1 MIKGSEWRRWDLHVH
16 TPFTQKNDK
25 YDGKL
30 PDEKW
35 DKFYKSIEDYIGDG
49 KDPLRA
55 ICAIGITDYLS
66 IDNYQKVVNDN
77 RLPDCVKL
85 LIPNVELRCSPVS
98 GKAPL
103 NIHCLF
109 DPSIADELE
118 DRFFANLKF
127 YFKSEN
133 GHLSR
138 DYSATKAGLAA
149 FGRKFKDNDQLSNE
163 EAIRAGISQF
173 IIDFNSLTQ
182 VFKNDPELR
191 EKVIIVVANSSTD
204 GVSGVRCNK
213 NYCEENISQL
223 DALTTS
229 IYDFADMIFSSKKSD
244 RNFFLG
250 EGNFDADTI
259 TKKCGSLKPCIHGSD
274 AHTNSKLFAPA
285 EDRFCWIKADPTF
298 EGLKQVIYEPK
309 DRVFIG
315 SNIPEKKPD
324 YHVIDRVEIKGNSDF
339 SEEPIYFSDK
349 LTCIIGSK
357 STGKSLLINN
367 IAKAIDGE
375 QAKAKQAIAK
385 TSVLDIPEIKVY
397 WRDGVCSDETNKQRK
412 IVYIPQTY
420 LNHLSDYTVNNQENN
435 DIDNIIQ
442 SILLQDQNCD
452 QAYKHKEAAVK
463 NLQEIIDKSIVD
475 LLHNKKLQEELMD
488 QCKEIG
494 DEESLINEIEKL
506 KAEQSSYN
514 YNNNLSQEDI
524 LRYKNC
530 SEKLSNLKNEQSL
543 LDADI
548 QTLQRQN
555 FGVEIK
561 SGTEFSLSHS
571 HLRNSFFD
579 AVNEVQDAANKA
591 LAERIGKII
600 EAAKTKGASISNE
613 IKEQEAVFNAL
624 KDEMEANEQLEAI
637 TKSLLDEQ
645 SRLKELESL
654 KEKLSQL
661 REQYQVLLKAL
672 GDSFSKF
679 KNINT
684 TYAEYINNEYK
695 SSSDD
700 LSFSAKVVFNL
711 EQLEDQ
717 ISDLLNKKTY
727 KKFKQFDIS
736 ELKEED
742 LSSANIEAFIESII
756 NNVLQRKSNANN
768 DVKTVLNL
776 ILKDWYS
783 VKYDVKMD
791 DDSIQVMSPGKK
803 ALVLLKLII
812 IFDRSNCPI
821 IIDQPEDDLDNRSI
835 FNQLSKFIK
844 DKKKTRQIIVATHN
858 ANIVLGSDAELVIV
872 ANQKSKNSPND
883 QYRFEYRGGAIEDTN
898 KSNNIGVGILNSK
911 NMQEHICEILEG
923 GEKAFSLRHNKY
935 HFIKD

>member
-1 MIKGSEWRRWDLHVH
+1 MLKGSEWRRWDLHVH
-16 TPFTQKNDK
+16 TPFTQKNDQ
-25 YDGKL
+25 YEGKCA
-30 PDEKW
+30 DEKW
-35 DKFYKSIEDYIGDG
+35 DKFYKSIEDYIGYG
-49 KDPLRA
+49 KDPQRA

-98 GKAPL
+98 SKAPL

-109 DPSIADELE
+109 DPSIAKELYT
-118 DRFFANLKF
+118 RFFSRLM
-127 YFKSEN
+127 FKNYDRE
-133 GHLSR
+133 
-138 DYSATKAGLAA
+138 YSASKDDLAA
-149 FGRKFKDNDQLSNE
+149 LGRKFKDNDQLSEE
-163 EAIRAGISQF
+163 EAIHFGISQF
-173 IIDFNSLTQ
+173 VIDFNSLTQ
-182 VFKNDPELR
+182 VFKIDPELR

-204 GVSGVRCNK
+204 GVSGVRGHK
-213 NYCEENISQL
+213 DYFEGNISQL
-223 DALTTS
+223 DTLTKS
-229 IYDFADMIFSSKKSD
+229 IYNFADMIFSSKESD

-250 EGNFDADTI
+250 EGNFDAETI
-259 TKKCGSLKPCIHGSD
+259 IKSCGSLKPCIHGSD

-324 YHVIDRVEIKGNSDF
+324 YQVIDRVEIKGDSDF

-367 IAKAIDGE
+367 IAMAIDAE

-385 TSVLDIPEIKVY
+385 TNFKNIPEIKVY

-420 LNHLSDYTVNNQENN
+420 LNHVSDYTVDNQDNNG
-435 DIDNIIQ
+435 IDSIIQ

-452 QAYKHKEAAVK
+452 QAYKLKESAVK
-463 NLQEIIDKSIVD
+463 NLQETIDKSIMD
-475 LLHNKKLQEELMD
+475 LLDNDKRQKDLIN

-494 DEESLINEIEKL
+494 DEESLKNEIEKL
-506 KAEQSSYN
+506 QAEQSSYN

-524 LRYKNC
+524 SSYKNC
-530 SEKLSNLKNEQSL
+530 SEKLANLKNEQSL
-543 LDADI
+543 LNADI
-548 QTLQRQN
+548 QTLQGQS

-561 SGTEFSLSHS
+561 PGTEFSLSLSHS

-579 AVNEVQDAANKA
+579 AVNEVQAAANKA

-613 IKEQEAVFNAL
+613 MKEQEAIFNDL
-624 KDEMEANEQLEAI
+624 QDKMEANEQLEAI
-637 TKSLLDEQ
+637 TNSLLDEQ
-645 SRLKELESL
+645 ARLKELKSL
-654 KEKLSQL
+654 KEKLSKL
-661 REQYQVLLKAL
+661 REQYQELLKTL
-672 GDSFSKF
+672 GDSFGKF
-679 KNINT
+679 QNINT
-684 TYAEYINNEYK
+684 TYANHINNEYK

-700 LSFSAKVVFNL
+700 LSFSAKVAFNCELL
-711 EQLEDQ
+711 EGCIL
-717 ISDLLNKKTY
+717 DLLNKKTY

-756 NNVLQRKSNANN
+756 NKDLQTKSNK
-768 DVKTVLNL
+768 DVKTALNL

-783 VKYDVKMD
+783 VKYDVTMD
-791 DDSIQVMSPGKK
+791 GDPIQVMSPGKK

-844 DKKKTRQIIVATHN
+844 DKKKSRQIIVATHN

-872 ANQKSKNSPND
+872 ANQNSKNSPND
-883 QYRFEYRGGAIEDTN
+883 KYRFEYRGGAIEDTN
-898 KSNNIGVGILNSK
+898 KSNNVGVGILNCK

>member
-16 TPFTQKNDK
+16 TPFTQKNDE
-25 YDGKL
+25 YEGKCA
-30 PDEKW
+30 DEKW

-118 DRFFANLKF
+118 DRFYANLKF

-133 GHLSR
+133 GHFSR

-149 FGRKFKDNDQLSNE
+149 LGRKLKDNDQLSNE

-250 EGNFDADTI
+250 EGNFDAETI
-259 TKKCGSLKPCIHGSD
+259 IKSCGSLKPCIHGSD

-324 YHVIDRVEIKGNSDF
+324 YQVIDRVEIKGDSDF

-367 IAKAIDGE
+367 IAMAIDAE

-385 TSVLDIPEIKVY
+385 TNFKNIPEIKVY

-420 LNHLSDYTVNNQENN
+420 LNHVSDYTVDNQDNNG
-435 DIDNIIQ
+435 IDSIIQ

-452 QAYKHKEAAVK
+452 QAYKLKESAVK
-463 NLQEIIDKSIVD
+463 NLQETIDKSIMD
-475 LLHNKKLQEELMD
+475 LLDNDKRQKDLIN

-494 DEESLINEIEKL
+494 DEESLKNEIEKL
-506 KAEQSSYN
+506 QAEQSSYN

-524 LRYKNC
+524 SSYKNC
-530 SEKLSNLKNEQSL
+530 SEKLANLKNEQSL
-543 LDADI
+543 LNADI
-548 QTLQRQN
+548 QTLQGQS

-561 SGTEFSLSHS
+561 PGTEFSLSLSHS

-579 AVNEVQDAANKA
+579 AVNEVQAAANKA

-613 IKEQEAVFNAL
+613 MKEQEAIFNDL
-624 KDEMEANEQLEAI
+624 QDKMEANEQLEAI
-637 TKSLLDEQ
+637 TNSLLDEQ
-645 SRLKELESL
+645 ARLKELKSL
-654 KEKLSQL
+654 KEKLSKL
-661 REQYQVLLKAL
+661 REQYQELLKTL
-672 GDSFSKF
+672 GDSFGKF

-684 TYAEYINNEYK
+684 TYANHINNEYK

-700 LSFSAKVVFNL
+700 LSFLAKVAFNCELL
-711 EQLEDQ
+711 EGCIL
-717 ISDLLNKKTY
+717 DLLNKKTY

-756 NNVLQRKSNANN
+756 NKDLQTKSNK
-768 DVKTVLNL
+768 DVKTALNL

-783 VKYDVKMD
+783 VKYDVTMD
-791 DDSIQVMSPGKK
+791 GDPIQVMSPGKK

-844 DKKKTRQIIVATHN
+844 DKKKSRQIIVATHN

-872 ANQKSKNSPND
+872 ANQNSKNSPND
-883 QYRFEYRGGAIEDTN
+883 KYRFEYRGGAIEDTN
-898 KSNNIGVGILNSK
+898 KSNNVGVGILNCK

>member
-149 FGRKFKDNDQLSNE
+149 LGRKFKDNDQLSKE
-163 EAIRAGISQF
+163 EAIRAGLSQF
-173 IIDFNSLTQ
+173 IIDFNSLTK

-204 GVSGVRCNK
+204 GVSGVRGRK
-213 NYCEENISQL
+213 DYCERNTSQL
-223 DALTTS
+223 EALTRS
-229 IYDFADMIFSSKKSD
+229 IYDFSDMIFSSKKSD

-274 AHTNSKLFAPA
+274 AHTNSKLFAPD

-375 QAKAKQAIAK
+375 QAKAKQEIAK
-385 TSVLDIPEIKVY
+385 TNVLDIPEIKVY

-420 LNHLSDYTVNNQENN
+420 LNHLSDYTVNNQDNN
-435 DIDNIIQ
+435 GIDNIIQ

-452 QAYKHKEAAVK
+452 QAYKLKESAVK
-463 NLQEIIDKSIVD
+463 NLQEIIDKSIVE
-475 LLHNKKLQEELMD
+475 LLQNKKLQEELID

-494 DEESLINEIEKL
+494 DEESLINEIAKL
-506 KAEQSSYN
+506 QNVQLSYN
-514 YNNNLSQEDI
+514 HNFSKENVLS
-524 LRYKNC
+524 YKNC

-548 QTLQRQN
+548 QTLQGQN

-561 SGTEFSLSHS
+561 PGTDFSLSLSHP

-613 IKEQEAVFNAL
+613 INEQEAVFNDL
-624 KDEMEANEQLEAI
+624 QDKMKANEQLDAI
-637 TKSLLDEQ
+637 TNSLLNEQ
-645 SRLKELESL
+645 ARLKELESL
-654 KEKLSQL
+654 KEKLSTL
-661 REQYQVLLKAL
+661 REQYQVLLNTL

-679 KNINT
+679 KNIYT
-684 TYAEYINNEYK
+684 TYTECINNEYK

-717 ISDLLNKKTY
+717 ILDVFNKKSL
-727 KKFKQFDIS
+727 KNLKQFDLNDFT
-736 ELKEED
+736 EDD
-742 LSSANIEAFIESII
+742 LSRKNIEAFIESII
-756 NNVLQRKSNANN
+756 NNNLQRKAGREI
-768 DVKTVLNL
+768 KTALNL

-783 VKYDVKMD
+783 VKYDVTMD
-791 DDSIQVMSPGKK
+791 GDSIQVMSPGKK

-844 DKKKTRQIIVATHN
+844 EKKINRQIIVATHN

-872 ANQKSKNSPND
+872 ANQDSKNAPNKT
-883 QYRFEYRGGAIEDTN
+883 YRFEYRGGAIEDTY
-898 KSNNIGVGILNSK
+898 KSDNAKDVSILNSK
-911 NMQEHICEILEG
+911 NIQEHICEILEG

-935 HFIKD
+935 RFIKD